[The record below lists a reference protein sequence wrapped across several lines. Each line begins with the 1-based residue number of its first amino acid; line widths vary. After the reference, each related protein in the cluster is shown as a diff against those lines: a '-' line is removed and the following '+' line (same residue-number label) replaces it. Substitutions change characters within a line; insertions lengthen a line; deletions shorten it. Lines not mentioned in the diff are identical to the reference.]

1 MPQIFLTG
9 ATGYIGGAVLGL
21 LLEHPLEHTFDIT
34 VLVRSSEK
42 ASLFNRT
49 FGQKNNFTAVV
60 GSYSDL
66 KLLRKLSDA
75 DIVFACVSQSG
86 VELNL
91 HLTTRLGRLG

>member
-1 MPQIFLTG
+1 M
-9 ATGYIGGAVLGL
+9 LGL

-49 FGQKNNFTAVV
+49 FGQKHNFTAVV
-60 GSYSDL
+60 GSNSDL

-91 HLTTRLGRLG
+91 HLITRLGRLG